1 MVPRDRQAIVKKVL
15 LVSLRRIVLS
25 SLLHLILH
33 KTAKLNRVKIKTTAL
48 VKTKLKPSALRQE
61 KGTHQGKS
69 TRVKRVAAEEAAV
82 VQHL

>member
-1 MVPRDRQAIVKKVL
+1 MMPQNRQKMFMQVL

-25 SLLHLILH
+25 SLLHLVLH

-61 KGTHQGKS
+61 KGTEQRKS
-69 TRVKRVAAEEAAV
+69 TRMKWVAAKEAAMV
-82 VQHL
+82 HHL